1 MAEREDKFRTHRIIQ
16 IDEDIR
22 SGIYPSIQFLME
34 KHGVSRRTI
43 LRDIEFLRNRYDA
56 PLENDRIRKGYYYT
70 DPTFAIRN
78 VLLTEGDLFTVSTV
92 LHLMEQYKNT
102 PLENQFRH
110 MMGKISELLPNQVS
124 VDSGFLNKDI
134 SFISDPLPSIEDGVF
149 ENIFDAIKT
158 HRVLNFD
165 YRSVSSQA
173 FKARTFE
180 PYHVLCQKGNWYVF
194 GFDRGALP
202 AKAGR
207 AFQGSADASF
217 AEVSASDSKSQ
228 PLGTADTHS
237 EKPTASASTSANGSA
252 ALTIP
257 SAGDYRIFALSR
269 IKNIRIT
276 LEKFSVPEGFDI
288 SKEVDLSFG
297 IWHTNE
303 APEDY
308 ELLFDS
314 TLANY
319 ILEREWH
326 KNQIMEQREDGSVYL
341 KFSSNQ
347 KQQIKSWVLGFGPSV
362 KVLSPEGLKNDVLE
376 SAKKVLERYGK

>member
-22 SGIYPSIQFLME
+22 SGIYPGIQFLMD

-43 LRDIEFLRNRYDA
+43 LRDIEFLRDRYQA
-56 PLENDRIRKGYYYT
+56 PIECDRRRKGYYYT
-70 DPTFAIRN
+70 DPTFAIKN

-92 LHLMEQYKNT
+92 MHLMEQYKNT

-134 SFISDPLPSIEDGVF
+134 SFISDPLPSIEEGVF
-149 ENIFDAIKT
+149 ENIFEAIKT
-158 HRVLNFD
+158 KQVLNFD
-165 YRSVSSQA
+165 YRSVASAEYKS
-173 FKARTFE
+173 RVLN

-194 GFDRGALP
+194 GFDQRALP
-202 AKAGR
+202 SQSSGR
-207 AFQGSADASF
+207 AFASLQKANSLQEWRSHSCGSANASLP
-217 AEVSASDSKSQ
+217 AA
-228 PLGTADTHS
+228 TADAVL
-237 EKPTASASTSANGSA
+237 P
-252 ALTIP
+252 IP
-257 SAGDYRIFALSR
+257 SAGAYRIYALSR

-276 LEKFSVPEGFDI
+276 AEQFTIPEGFDI

-297 IWHTNE
+297 IWHNTGD
-303 APEDY
+303 PEEY

-314 TLANY
+314 SLANY

-326 KNQIMEQREDGSVYL
+326 KGQQMEQREDGSVYL

-347 KQQIKSWVLGFGPSV
+347 KKQILSWVLGFGPAV
-362 KVLSPEGLKNDVLE
+362 KVLAPESLKKDVIE
-376 SAKKVLERYGK
+376 SARKVLGRYEG

>member
-22 SGIYPSIQFLME
+22 SGIYPGIQFLMD

-43 LRDIEFLRNRYDA
+43 LRDIEFLRDRYQA
-56 PLENDRIRKGYYYT
+56 PIECDRTRKGYYYT
-70 DPTFAIRN
+70 DPTFAIKN

-92 LHLMEQYKNT
+92 MHLMEQYKNT

-134 SFISDPLPSIEDGVF
+134 SFIRDPLPSIQEGVF
-149 ENIFDAIKT
+149 ENIFEAIKT
-158 HRVLNFD
+158 KRVLNFD
-165 YRSVSSQA
+165 YRSVSSQEY
-173 FKARTFE
+173 KARVLN

-194 GFDRGALP
+194 GLDQL
-202 AKAGR
+202 AG
-207 AFQGSADASF
+207 
-217 AEVSASDSKSQ
+217 E
-228 PLGTADTHS
+228 T
-237 EKPTASASTSANGSA
+237 
-252 ALTIP
+252 
-257 SAGDYRIFALSR
+257 RIYALSR
-269 IKNIRIT
+269 FRNPKIT
-276 LEKFSVPEGFDI
+276 AEKFTIPEGFDI

-297 IWHTNE
+297 IWHNTGD
-303 APEDY
+303 PEDY

-314 TLANY
+314 SLANY

-326 KNQIMEQREDGSVYL
+326 KGQIMEQREDGSVYL

-347 KQQIKSWVLGFGPSV
+347 RPQVMSWGQGFGAAV
-362 KVLSPEGLKNDVLE
+362 TVLAPETLRTELREN
-376 SAKKVLERYGK
+376 AKKILQKYEK

>member
-22 SGIYPSIQFLME
+22 SGIYPGIQFLME

-43 LRDIEFLRNRYDA
+43 LRDIEFLRDRYQA
-56 PLENDRIRKGYYYT
+56 PIECDRRRKGYYYT
-70 DPTFAIRN
+70 DPTFAIKN

-92 LHLMEQYKNT
+92 MHLMEQYKNT

-134 SFISDPLPSIEDGVF
+134 SFISDPLPSIEEGVF
-149 ENIFDAIKT
+149 ENIFEAIKT
-158 HRVLNFD
+158 RRVLNFD
-165 YRSVSSQA
+165 YRSVASAEYKS
-173 FKARTFE
+173 RVLN

-194 GFDRGALP
+194 GFDQRALP
-202 AKAGR
+202 SQSSGR
-207 AFQGSADASF
+207 AFASLQKANSLQEWRSHSCGSANASLP
-217 AEVSASDSKSQ
+217 AA
-228 PLGTADTHS
+228 TAD
-237 EKPTASASTSANGSA
+237 A
-252 ALTIP
+252 ALPIP
-257 SAGDYRIFALSR
+257 SAGAYRIYALSR
-269 IKNIRIT
+269 IKNIKIT
-276 LEKFSVPEGFDI
+276 AEQFTIPEGFDI

-297 IWHTNE
+297 IWHNTGD
-303 APEDY
+303 PEEY

-314 TLANY
+314 SLANY

-326 KNQIMEQREDGSVYL
+326 KGQQMEQREDGSVYL

-347 KQQIKSWVLGFGPSV
+347 RPQVLSWVLGFGPAV
-362 KVLSPEGLKNDVLE
+362 KVLAPEGLKQEVIE
-376 SAKKVLERYGK
+376 SAKKVIGRYEE

>member
-22 SGIYPSIQFLME
+22 SGIYPGIQFLME

-43 LRDIEFLRNRYDA
+43 LRDIEFLRDRYQA
-56 PLENDRIRKGYYYT
+56 PIECDRRRKGYYYT
-70 DPTFAIRN
+70 DPTFAIKN
-78 VLLTEGDLFTVSTV
+78 VLLSEGDLFTVSTV
-92 LHLMEQYKNT
+92 MHLMEQYKNT

-134 SFISDPLPSIEDGVF
+134 SFISDPLPSIEEGVF
-149 ENIFDAIKT
+149 ENIFEAIKT
-158 HRVLNFD
+158 KQVLNFD
-165 YRSVSSQA
+165 YRSVASAEYKS
-173 FKARTFE
+173 RVLN

-194 GFDRGALP
+194 GFDQRALP
-202 AKAGR
+202 SQSSGR
-207 AFQGSADASF
+207 AFASLQKANSLQEWRSHSCGSANASLP
-217 AEVSASDSKSQ
+217 AA
-228 PLGTADTHS
+228 TADAVL
-237 EKPTASASTSANGSA
+237 P
-252 ALTIP
+252 IP
-257 SAGDYRIFALSR
+257 SAGAYRIYALSR

-276 LEKFSVPEGFDI
+276 AEQFTIPEGFDI

-297 IWHTNE
+297 IWHNTGD
-303 APEDY
+303 PEEY

-314 TLANY
+314 SLANY

-326 KNQIMEQREDGSVYL
+326 KGQQMEQREDGSVYL

-347 KQQIKSWVLGFGPSV
+347 KKQILSWVLGFGPAV
-362 KVLSPEGLKNDVLE
+362 KVLAPESLKKDVIE
-376 SAKKVLERYGK
+376 SARKVLGRYEG